1 MTGDSAM
8 GGVLVTGAARRIG
21 KAIAEALAGDG
32 WRVAVHYNTSRTDA
46 EETVAAIRARGGM
59 AEAVQAD
66 LGDEAALQAL
76 IALAGAAVGPL
87 TCLINN
93 ASRFEYDDIV
103 SLSATSWDRHMAVNL
118 RAPAL
123 LSRDFAAAMRAG
135 DEGVIV
141 NILDQK
147 VGNEN
152 PDFLSYSVS
161 KMGLEAL
168 TRLLALALAPRIRV
182 CGIAPG
188 LTLPSGGQ
196 TPESFAKAHALS
208 PLGQGSTVQEIVRCV
223 QFAISAR
230 AMTGQTIMVD
240 GGQHLQKRAHDVMFE
255 VFDNDEEIGGDARA
269 DGRDGA

>member
-1 MTGDSAM
+1 M
-8 GGVLVTGAARRIG
+8 GGVLITGAARRIG
-21 KAIAEALAGDG
+21 KAIAEALAKDG
-32 WRVAVHYNTSRTDA
+32 WQVAVHYNLSRDDA
-46 EETVAAIRARGGM
+46 EETVAAIRAQGGV

-66 LGDEAALQAL
+66 LGDEVALKDLMARAQ
-76 IALAGAAVGPL
+76 AAVGPL
-87 TCLINN
+87 SCLVNN
-93 ASRFEYDDIV
+93 ASRFEYDDIT
-103 SLSATSWDRHMAVNL
+103 SLSGTSWDRHMAVNL

-123 LSRDFAAAMRAG
+123 LSRDFAAALGAG
-135 DEGVIV
+135 EEGVII

-152 PDFLSYSVS
+152 PDFLSYSIS

-196 TPESFAKAHALS
+196 SAESFAKAHALS
-208 PLGQGSTVQEIVRCV
+208 PLGQGSTVQEIAQCV
-223 QFAISAR
+223 LFAVHAR

-255 VFDNDEEIGGDARA
+255 VFDGADEEGE
-269 DGRDGA
+269 

>member
-1 MTGDSAM
+1 MAA
-8 GGVLVTGAARRIG
+8 VLITGAARRIG
-21 KAIAEALAGDG
+21 KAIAEVLAADG
-32 WRVAVHYNTSRTDA
+32 WRVAVHYNSSRAEA
-46 EETVAAIRARGGM
+46 EETVATIRAKGGV

-66 LGDEAALQAL
+66 LGDEAALKEL
-76 IALAGAAVGPL
+76 MVLAKEAVGPL

-93 ASRFEYDDIV
+93 ASRFEYDDIG
-103 SLSATSWDRHMAVNL
+103 SLSGTSWDRHMAVNL

-123 LSRDFAAAMRAG
+123 LSRDFAAALVDG

-182 CGIAPG
+182 CGVAPG
-188 LTLPSGGQ
+188 LTLPSAGQ
-196 TPESFAKAHALS
+196 TAESFAKAHALS
-208 PLGQGSTVQEIVRCV
+208 PLGQGSTVAEIAQCV
-223 QFAISAR
+223 LFVINAR

-255 VFDNDEEIGGDARA
+255 VLNDADESGG
-269 DGRDGA
+269 GQ